1 MRGVFEFPEALRPV
15 QRVIDDALKRV
26 ETRFDAQLRSDLPP
40 VNALCKHVEGYR
52 GKMLRPSI
60 AVLCAQ
66 AADAD
71 AADRFADGAPEVAA
85 SEAQVVIGAV
95 CEMVHMATLVHDDV
109 LDEAEVRR
117 RAQTVNALRGN
128 EPAVMLGDYLIASAF
143 HLCSQLDDQSTALEI
158 GRVSMELCAGE
169 LLQLHHREQFSLD
182 EATYYEI
189 VMRKTGALIGAAC
202 KLGAKHS
209 DRLLAPDLPDRFD
222 AFGRRLGVAF
232 QIQDDLLDLTG
243 EQETVGKSVHKDV
256 EKGKPTLPVIH
267 HLARCSPSERGI
279 TLDLL
284 DRVAQGLSGGSEPSG
299 PDARASNRRL
309 ADRLRDTGSIAFA
322 EAEARRLVDE
332 AKEALETVPDT
343 LPKLVLLIMADA
355 VVSRSF

>member
-26 ETRFDAQLRSDLPP
+26 ESRFDLQLASDLPP
-40 VNALCKHVEGYR
+40 VAELCKHIEGYR

-66 AADAD
+66 AADAN
-71 AADRFADGAPEVAA
+71 AAKKFAAGAAPVIA
-85 SEAQVVIGAV
+85 SEDQVVVGAV

-128 EPAVMLGDYLIASAF
+128 ESAVMLGDYLIAASY

-169 LLQLHHREQFSLD
+169 LLQLHHRERFGLD
-182 EATYYEI
+182 EPTYFEI

-202 KLGAKHS
+202 KLGAKHA
-209 DRLLAPDLPDRFD
+209 DALAAPDLPERFD

-243 EQETVGKSVHKDV
+243 EQSTVGKSVHKDV

-267 HLARCSPSERGI
+267 HLARCSPHERGI

-284 DRVAQGLSGGSEPSG
+284 DRVATGLSSGSAGEAAP
-299 PDARASNRRL
+299 RL
-309 ADRLRDTGSIAFA
+309 ADRLRETDSIAFA
-322 EAEARRLVDE
+322 EAEARRLVEE
-332 AKEALETVPDT
+332 AKDAIEPVPDT